1 MIDDKG
7 GDFEKF
13 RMSDEQMKGMSRK
26 VRHFYETQNEILVSP
41 CLSHLGL
48 ATNDRVG
55 AVQDGFREVDEILD
69 NTRAMAATG
78 ELAPMIPVR
87 QASCEPPCSGT
98 QLTSLY
104 SQTKPSAGREEA
116 FNLKVKLAIN
126 VNFLI
131 VRSVSPLVRGGGAD
145 SIVRGDSQNFILLG
159 SKIAIVLISSSM
171 SLIASTVDSAMD
183 FLSVSRIRAGGQ
195 QGGLLM
201 SCFPPDPAICHPHRH

>member
-48 ATNDRVG
+48 AADECVG

-87 QASCEPPCSGT
+87 QASCEPPCSGSPADQPLLADET
-98 QLTSLY
+98 F
-104 SQTKPSAGREEA
+104 GR
-116 FNLKVKLAIN
+116 
-126 VNFLI
+126 
-131 VRSVSPLVRGGGAD
+131 PRGGVQPQGQARD
-145 SIVRGDSQNFILLG
+145 QRQLSHSALRIPTCPGRGS
-159 SKIAIVLISSSM
+159 
-171 SLIASTVDSAMD
+171 
-183 FLSVSRIRAGGQ
+183 
-195 QGGLLM
+195 
-201 SCFPPDPAICHPHRH
+201 